1 MHLGMWEIVGILL
14 VVLLLFGPSKLPGL
28 GKSLGTAIRDF
39 KKGLNS
45 DESQDAAPQQKT
57 AQQLPPAGTSSDVPA
72 GTTAGVTPKSS

>member
-39 KKGLNS
+39 KKGMAGE
-45 DESQDAAPQQKT
+45 DEAPPQQKS
-57 AQQLPPAGTSSDVPA
+57 AQLPSSTPANDVSA
-72 GTTAGVTPKSS
+72 ANTANVAPKNS